1 MLFIVPEVFVDD
13 VKYEFSLEV
22 KRHSN
27 VFIYPKLVLVTEKEV
42 NKEGELP
49 VRKVFML
56 ALCASLTGVC
66 PE

>member
-1 MLFIVPEVFVDD
+1 MMKTRNLTILLSNDPKTDGNMREV
-13 VKYEFSLEV
+13 
-22 KRHSN
+22 
-27 VFIYPKLVLVTEKEV
+27 
-42 NKEGELP
+42 P